1 MLSFEDTHTNQQN
14 GQAGGP
20 ASRHRE
26 GAARDWFVF
35 GMLAEIRPRT
45 KEEAVAVL
53 RYLGEE
59 ERMDMQETNAILM
72 NLVGGA

>member
-1 MLSFEDTHTNQQN
+1 M
-14 GQAGGP
+14 
-20 ASRHRE
+20 
-26 GAARDWFVF
+26 F